1 MWFFPFTVVTFSLNP
16 HNNPKTISWDFLHVA
31 KIAEGTEVY
40 CLAQDNTAKKTLRQ
54 QHFVHQ
60 IPFFSKYSLV
70 AVSRVIAILG
80 SWAAKKVGSGCGF
93 T

>member
-1 MWFFPFTVVTFSLNP
+1 MVTFSLHP
-16 HNNPKTISWDFLHVA
+16 HSNLKTISWDFLLIAKVA
-31 KIAEGTEVY
+31 QGTEVY
-40 CLAQDNTAKKTLRQ
+40 CLAQDNTAKKTRGQ

-60 IPFFSKYSLV
+60 IPFFSKCSLV

-80 SWAAKKVGSGCGF
+80 SWAGKNVGLGCCF